1 MVRVASHFSEIVLSK
16 LLEKLKASMNRLY
29 EERERISCN
38 MGHIIWPYYMAHK
51 KWFLNNIIDLLLML
65 SQNKIVLQG
74 PNDITCLLV
83 SVSSN
88 KSSLKA

>member
-38 MGHIIWPYYMAHK
+38 MGHIIWRLKNSKGLFY
-51 KWFLNNIIDLLLML
+51 
-65 SQNKIVLQG
+65 LQ
-74 PNDITCLLV
+74 V
-83 SVSSN
+83 F
-88 KSSLKA
+88 SSLSVVF

>member
-1 MVRVASHFSEIVLSK
+1 
-16 LLEKLKASMNRLY
+16 
-29 EERERISCN
+29 
-38 MGHIIWPYYMAHK
+38 MAHI

-88 KSSLKA
+88 KSSERA